1 MTAHEQPPSH
11 NPIQELAD
19 RQLRCEQRYFD
30 CLDNI
35 FARLEAISEQNTSLS
50 ERNQALI
57 SREDHFLQT
66 TSRLE
71 ESLRLCQEECKAL
84 KQDCNSLQQAHKQ
97 DCNILQQ
104 AHKAEL
110 ATLAET
116 TRLRQLGIEQ
126 LQEELSRQSFALVNA
141 QAELAYLRSR
151 HPKARAKRLLERFGF
166 LITHILPI
174 SLLRRGKRVVR
185 KLLRG

>member
-1 MTAHEQPPSH
+1 MTAHDQPPSH
-11 NPIQELAD
+11 NLIQELAD

-57 SREDHFLQT
+57 S
-66 TSRLE
+66 
-71 ESLRLCQEECKAL
+71 CQEECKAL
-84 KQDCNSLQQAHKQ
+84 KQDC
-97 DCNILQQ
+97 
-104 AHKAEL
+104 
-110 ATLAET
+110 
-116 TRLRQLGIEQ
+116 RLCQLGIEQ

-166 LITHILPI
+166 LITPIVPI

>member
-11 NPIQELAD
+11 NLIQELAD

-84 KQDCNSLQQAHKQ
+84 KQDCQ
-97 DCNILQQ
+97 
-104 AHKAEL
+104 AEL

-151 HPKARAKRLLERFGF
+151 HPKARAERLLERFGF
-166 LITHILPI
+166 LITSILPI

>member
-1 MTAHEQPPSH
+1 MPVTAMTAHEQPPSH
-11 NPIQELAD
+11 NLIQELAD

-84 KQDCNSLQQAHKQ
+84 KQDCNSLQQAHQ
-97 DCNILQQ
+97 
-104 AHKAEL
+104 AEL

-151 HPKARAKRLLERFGF
+151 HPKARAERLLERFGF